1 MTTPTTVAQEFPMG
15 WYVAPTLPVFT
26 GESGEMSAEDFN
38 LEVKRVL
45 TAYPMGDEMAA
56 YFVYSHLQGTARR
69 ELMLRDLEETNTPEK
84 VINILLRV
92 FGDGRHITTLLST
105 FFSREQLPEEST
117 LDYSHAL
124 RSMGRTIRM
133 KSTGALTAEMLRD
146 HFIDGL
152 QNPLLKREL
161 RHILR
166 KEPQTTFIQV
176 RDEAVRLQQELEE
189 DQRQQQAREQMAQLG
204 EQLLLLQES
213 VRSMQEE
220 IKGFVSQRDGA
231 VIGKGAVGRKRR
243 NRGRKGKGQSVVGNG
258 ISPKVG
264 KVLPK
269 EKHKDSHN
277 ENQRDLPNSLRRQ
290 DPSLKEKTPV
300 RTRGDCEDD
309 PCQGE
314 WVLLP
319 IPPDPGIPGTCATW
333 EGTGDGDCQDAVR
346 SPGWSHRPVVTG
358 LCENGTR
365 SHPKPGVHG
374 TCAGA
379 MVLDQTDRGWKLS
392 GSTCRARVSNRGKA
406 NHPAWAKIVA
416 VAC

>member
-1 MTTPTTVAQEFPMG
+1 MTTPTTVVQEFPMG
-15 WYVAPTLPVFT
+15 WYVAPTLPVFA
-26 GESGEMSAEDFN
+26 GEPGEMSAEDFIM
-38 LEVKRVL
+38 EVKRVL
-45 TAYPMGDEMAA
+45 AAYPMGDEMAA

-69 ELMLRDLEETNTPEK
+69 ELMLRDLEGTNTPEK
-84 VINILLRV
+84 VINILLGV
-92 FGDGRHITTLLST
+92 FGDGRRTTTLLSR
-105 FFSREQLPEEST
+105 FFSRVQQPEES
-117 LDYSHAL
+117 LMDYSHAL
-124 RSMGRTIRM
+124 RSMERTIQM

-152 QNPLLKREL
+152 RNLLLKREL
-161 RHILR
+161 RHIVTR
-166 KEPQTTFIQV
+166 EPHTTFIQA
-176 RDEAVRLQQELEE
+176 RDEALRLWQELEE

-204 EQLLLLQES
+204 DQLLLLQES

-231 VIGKGAVGRKRR
+231 VIENRAVGRKRR

-269 EKHKDSHN
+269 EKYRDFHK

-290 DPSLKEKTPV
+290 DPSPNEKTPV
-300 RTRGDCEDD
+300 RTIADCEDD

-319 IPPDPGIPGTCATW
+319 IPPDPGIPGTCATR
-333 EGTGDGDCQDAVR
+333 EGTSDRDCQDAVK
-346 SPGWSHRPVVTG
+346 SPRRSHRLVVTS

-365 SHPKPGVHG
+365 SHSKPGVHG
-374 TCAGA
+374 TCVGA
-379 MVLDQTDRGWKLS
+379 MVPDQTDRVGKLS
-392 GSTCRARVSNRGKA
+392 GSTCRARVSSRGKTS
-406 NHPAWAKIVA
+406 HPAWAEIVA

>member
-1 MTTPTTVAQEFPMG
+1 MQHPHCQYSLVSLARCRLRTSSWRQ
-15 WYVAPTLPVFT
+15 
-26 GESGEMSAEDFN
+26 
-38 LEVKRVL
+38 RVL
-45 TAYPMGDEMAA
+45 AAYPMGDEMAA

-84 VINILLRV
+84 VIDILLGV
-92 FGDGRHITTLLST
+92 FGDGQHVTTLLST
-105 FFSREQLPEEST
+105 FSCREQLPEESA

-124 RSMGRTIRM
+124 WSLERTIQM

-152 QNPLLKREL
+152 WNPLLKREL

-166 KEPQTTFIQV
+166 REPQTTFIQA
-176 RDEAVRLQQELEE
+176 RDEAMRLQRELEE
-189 DQRQQQAREQMAQLG
+189 DQQQQQTREETAQLG
-204 EQLLLLQES
+204 DKLLLLEES
-213 VRSMQEE
+213 IRSMQ
-220 IKGFVSQRDGA
+220 GLMSDLVSQRDGA
-231 VIGKGAVGRKRR
+231 VMGKGPVGRKRR

-277 ENQRDLPNSLRRQ
+277 ENPRDLPSSLRRQ

-319 IPPDPGIPGTCATW
+319 IPPDPGVPGTCATR
-333 EGTGDGDCQDAVR
+333 EGTGDGDCQDAVE
-346 SPGWSHRPVVTG
+346 SPRGSHQLVFSR
-358 LCENGTR
+358 LCETSTR

-379 MVLDQTDRGWKLS
+379 MVPDQTDRGGKLS
-392 GSTCRARVSNRGKA
+392 GSTCRARVSSRGKA
-406 NHPAWAKIVA
+406 SHPAWAKPIA
-416 VAC
+416 EAC

>member
-15 WYVAPTLPVFT
+15 WYAAPTLPVFT
-26 GESGEMSAEDFN
+26 GESSEMSAEDFI

-45 TAYPMGDEMAA
+45 AAYPMGDEMAA
-56 YFVYSHLQGTARR
+56 FFVYSHLQGTAHR

-84 VINILLRV
+84 VIDILLGV
-92 FGDGRHITTLLST
+92 FRDGRRVTTLLST

-124 RSMGRTIRM
+124 HSMGRIIRM
-133 KSTGALTAEMLRD
+133 KSTGALNAEMLRD

-152 QNPLLKREL
+152 RNPLLKREL
-161 RHILR
+161 CHILR
-166 KEPQTTFIQV
+166 REPQTTFIQV
-176 RDEAVRLQQELEE
+176 RDEAVRLQREME
-189 DQRQQQAREQMAQLG
+189 DQQQQQAREETAKLG
-204 EQLLLLQES
+204 DKLLHLEES
-213 VRSMQEE
+213 VRSMQRLMSDL
-220 IKGFVSQRDGA
+220 VSQRDGA

-243 NRGRKGKGQSVVGNG
+243 NRGKKGKGQSVVGNG

-290 DPSLKEKTPV
+290 DQSLKEEISV
-300 RTRGDCEDD
+300 RTVSKYDEED

-333 EGTGDGDCQDAVR
+333 EGTGDGDCQDAVKSSR
-346 SPGWSHRPVVTG
+346 QSHRPLVTG
-358 LCENGTR
+358 LCENGTG

-374 TCAGA
+374 ACVGA
-379 MVLDQTDRGWKLS
+379 RVPDQTDRDGKLS
-392 GSTCRARVSNRGKA
+392 GSTCRARARDRYDASHLALAGV
-406 NHPAWAKIVA
+406 VA
-416 VAC
+416 EAC